1 MEINRIQST
10 NFKGIKKMP
19 QEQTFEEKV
28 QKMVD
33 DLSARAEREVPEYG
47 DFKTVYEV
55 IKDDSPNSRVLGYA
69 LKIRKP
75 NLQNSEKLRGLEAV
89 VYDSYSDYQSERVIA
104 KGSKED
110 ILKTL
115 KDEDLAKKL
124 TKAFDELSDNLN
136 DI

>member
-1 MEINRIQST
+1 MEINRIQRT

-55 IKDDSPNSRVLGYA
+55 IKNDSPNSRVLGYA

-110 ILKTL
+110 ILKAL
-115 KDEDLAKKL
+115 KDEELAKKL

>member
-1 MEINRIQST
+1 MEINRIQRT

-75 NLQNSEKLRGLEAV
+75 NFRS
-89 VYDSYSDYQSERVIA
+89 
-104 KGSKED
+104 
-110 ILKTL
+110 
-115 KDEDLAKKL
+115 
-124 TKAFDELSDNLN
+124 
-136 DI
+136 